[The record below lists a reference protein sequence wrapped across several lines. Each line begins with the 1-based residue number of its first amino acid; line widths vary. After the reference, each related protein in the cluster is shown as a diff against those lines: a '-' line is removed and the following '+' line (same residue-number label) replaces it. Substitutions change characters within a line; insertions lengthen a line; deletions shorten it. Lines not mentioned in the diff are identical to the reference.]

1 MSIAF
6 LREKYRRNDGTY
18 LTDISGWK
26 KQPGSSV
33 YYIDKDGNQFR
44 TLPASFNILQNK
56 IEKERKKAEEKVA
69 KARTKLE
76 AADKAYKKIT
86 PYTSKFLP
94 AKDRVTKAEK
104 ELKKA
109 EEELQIFLIPV
120 APEVEVNYPIVPFV
134 DYPKRLKK
142 AATSRLRKK
151 KEDAS
156 ISQFLEAQKN
166 INMRYDD
173 ADMWRLR
180 NARAKAKRKAKQEAD
195 VNYPIVP
202 FVNYPKRL
210 KKAATRTR
218 TQLPKTDDIYYIGKT
233 GRPQKGP
240 PKPAKPAKTKA
251 QKALEARER
260 REKKKDAA
268 IIAANDA
275 VNAEFGRRTLTPARF
290 RVEVSHKLHP
300 KSKTTNIG
308 RDYWRDMGYSGCI
321 SSVNDGKYMYLCD
334 KLQKPQPRK
343 RKKAAAGLSG
353 AGTHLVNLPEYR
365 RAINSLRN

>member
-1 MSIAF
+1 MSLAK
-6 LREKYRRNDGTY
+6 LREKYKRADGTY

-33 YYIDKDGNQFR
+33 YYIDEDGNEFR

-56 IEKERKKAEEKVA
+56 IAKERKKAEEKVA
-69 KARTKLE
+69 NARNKLE
-76 AADKAYKKIT
+76 AANKAYKKIT
-86 PYTSKFLP
+86 PYTSKFKP
-94 AKDRVTKAEK
+94 AKDRVTKAE
-104 ELKKA
+104 EALKKA
-109 EEELQIFLIPV
+109 EEELQILLIPV
-120 APEVEVNYPIVPFV
+120 APVAA
-134 DYPKRLKK
+134 KRGTIRGLIRGKMGLK
-142 AATSRLRKK
+142 
-151 KEDAS
+151 AS
-156 ISQFLEAQKN
+156 LARARGRISA
-166 INMRYDD
+166 
-173 ADMWRLR
+173 R
-180 NARAKAKRKAKQEAD
+180 NAEAAE

-240 PKPAKPAKTKA
+240 PKPAKTKA

-260 REKKKDAA
+260 REKKKDDA

-290 RVEVSHKLHP
+290 QVEVSHKLHP

-308 RDYWRDMGYSGCI
+308 RDYWRERGYSGCI
-321 SSVNDGKYMYLCD
+321 ASVDDGRYVYLCD
-334 KLQKPQPRK
+334 KLEKPQPRK

-353 AGTHLVNLPEYR
+353 AGTNMVNLPEYR